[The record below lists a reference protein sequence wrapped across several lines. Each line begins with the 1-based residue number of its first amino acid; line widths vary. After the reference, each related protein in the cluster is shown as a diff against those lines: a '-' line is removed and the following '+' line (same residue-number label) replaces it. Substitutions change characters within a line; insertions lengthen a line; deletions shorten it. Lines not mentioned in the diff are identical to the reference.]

1 MTTAHRPT
9 FDPARGKSN
18 TQAAG
23 TISHTRSLPS
33 HTKLKYRSAQI
44 STDTDAM
51 KKTLLESEGGL
62 KQAATKLVTDQE
74 AEEKAEGAV
83 QTQDAETELAE
94 EEKAKIIEENRDDD
108 DSGSDDDESD
118 SDDDDSD
125 SDDEDELLRIELERI
140 KQERAEAKAREE
152 ERLALEEEKAREE
165 QVAFGNPLMNP
176 VAIKRKWN
184 EDVVFRNQTKQA
196 RKEDSYV
203 NDLIRSDFHRKFMN
217 RYVR

>member
-33 HTKLKYRSAQI
+33 HTKLKYRSARI

-62 KQAATKLVTDQE
+62 KQAATKLVTEQE
-74 AEEKAEGAV
+74 AEEN
-83 QTQDAETELAE
+83 TETEKQDTETEIAE
-94 EEKAKIIEENRDDD
+94 EEKARIIQENEDDD
-108 DSGSDDDESD
+108 DSGDEDDESD
-118 SDDDDSD
+118 WDEDDSD

>member
-62 KQAATKLVTDQE
+62 KQAATQLVTDQE
-74 AEEKAEGAV
+74 AEEKVDGASES
-83 QTQDAETELAE
+83 QDAATE

-140 KQERAEAKAREE
+140 KQERAETKAREE

>member
-1 MTTAHRPT
+1 MR
-9 FDPARGKSN
+9 
-18 TQAAG
+18 
-23 TISHTRSLPS
+23 
-33 HTKLKYRSAQI
+33 
-44 STDTDAM
+44 
-51 KKTLLESEGGL
+51 KTLLENEGGL
-62 KQAATKLVTDQE
+62 KQAATKLV
-74 AEEKAEGAV
+74 AE
-83 QTQDAETELAE
+83 QQQAETQVQDSEKELADE
-94 EEKAKIIEENRDDD
+94 VKAKIIEENRDDD
-108 DSGSDDDESD
+108 DSGSDDEESD
-118 SDDDDSD
+118 SDDSDSD

-140 KQERAEAKAREE
+140 KQERAQAKAREE
-152 ERLALEEEKAREE
+152 ERLALEEAKAREE

>member
-1 MTTAHRPT
+1 M
-9 FDPARGKSN
+9 
-18 TQAAG
+18 
-23 TISHTRSLPS
+23 
-33 HTKLKYRSAQI
+33 
-44 STDTDAM
+44 
-51 KKTLLESEGGL
+51 
-62 KQAATKLVTDQE
+62 
-74 AEEKAEGAV
+74 
-83 QTQDAETELAE
+83 
-94 EEKAKIIEENRDDD
+94 KAKIIEENRDDD
-108 DSGSDDDESD
+108 DSGSDDEESD
-118 SDDDDSD
+118 SDDSDSD

-140 KQERAEAKAREE
+140 KQERAQAKAREE
-152 ERLALEEEKAREE
+152 ERLALEEAKAREE

>member
-23 TISHTRSLPS
+23 SISHTRSLPS
-33 HTKLKYRSAQI
+33 HTKLKYRYARI
-44 STDTDAM
+44 STNTDAM
-51 KKTLLESEGGL
+51 RKTLLENEGGL
-62 KQAATKLVTDQE
+62 KQAATKLV
-74 AEEKAEGAV
+74 AE
-83 QTQDAETELAE
+83 QQQAETQVQDSEKELADE
-94 EEKAKIIEENRDDD
+94 VKAKIIEENRDDD
-108 DSGSDDDESD
+108 DSGSDDEESD
-118 SDDDDSD
+118 SDDSDSD

-140 KQERAEAKAREE
+140 KQERAQAKAREE
-152 ERLALEEEKAREE
+152 ERLALEEAKAREE

>member
-23 TISHTRSLPS
+23 SISHTRSLAS
-33 HTKLKYRSAQI
+33 HTKLKYRS
-44 STDTDAM
+44 SRVNTDTDAM
-51 KKTLLESEGGL
+51 KEALLKGEGL
-62 KQAATKLVTDQE
+62 KQAATKLVTEQE
-74 AEEKAEGAV
+74 AEETTEEPA
-83 QTQDAETELAE
+83 ELAD

-118 SDDDDSD
+118 SDESE
-125 SDDEDELLRIELERI
+125 DDEDDDELLRIELERI

-176 VAIKRKWN
+176 VSIKRKWN